1 MRFHHYKGVF
11 MFNIVKRAK
20 LFCAVALVGT
30 VLTTGCTDKKLNSA
44 QDNNAIDPANMDL
57 TVKPTEDFYQYVNG
71 AWLKNNPIPEEES
84 RWSAF
89 NVINEQLNDNL
100 KIVMEEAA
108 AKSGKKGTVNQ
119 QIGDF
124 YKSGLDVE
132 KINQLGATPIKPYF
146 EMIEAAKTS
155 DDIIP
160 TMAKLHMMGIS
171 SGFGVWAMQDE
182 KNSDNVIFHL
192 HQSGLGLPDRDYYT
206 EQNDRFEKIRTE
218 YVKFINTSLKLF
230 GHNDAEAAKISKSIM
245 DFETRLAKASMTM
258 NERRDPANTYN
269 GFEFAKLKS
278 TYPNINWDAYFEIL
292 GTNVTDYMN
301 VRQPGFVKEIND
313 MVKDTKIEDWQNYM
327 KWNIARESMSYLSD
341 EFVQARFDFYGK
353 TLSGTPEMK
362 PRWKRVLSNVN
373 GLLGEAVGRIYV
385 EKYFPAEAKERML
398 KLVGN
403 LKLAF
408 KDRIQ
413 KLTWM
418 SEETK
423 KNAMAKL
430 ETMNTKI
437 GYPDKWKDY
446 SSIEITDNY
455 LQNVLNAS
463 KFAVKDNIDE
473 AGKPVDRDDWGM
485 TPQTIN
491 AYYSPT
497 MNEIVFPAAILQ
509 PPFFSLEADDAVNY
523 GAIGVVIGHEM
534 THGFD
539 DQGCKY
545 NSKGNLENWWTDS
558 DAQAF
563 EDKTSILVNQY
574 AAFIPINDLHLDGK
588 MTLGENIADNGGLT
602 LSLAAFQKTEEW
614 KNDQKIK
621 DFSPLQRFFL
631 SYAQIWRN
639 NIRDEELM
647 KRIKEDVHSPGKY
660 RVNGGVVNIPEFYKA
675 FDVKDGDKMYIA
687 PEERAK
693 IW

>member
-1 MRFHHYKGVF
+1 

-20 LFCAVALVGT
+20 LFCAAALVGA
-30 VLTTGCTDKKLNSA
+30 VLTTGCTEKKFDAA

-57 TVKPTEDFYQYVNG
+57 SVKPSEDFYQYVNG
-71 AWLKNNPIPEEES
+71 AWLKNNPIPKEES

-108 AKSGKKGTVNQ
+108 AKNANKGTVTQ

-124 YKSGLDVE
+124 YKSGLDTD
-132 KINQLGATPIKPYF
+132 KINKLGATPIKPYF
-146 EMIEAAKTS
+146 EMIESAKTAEE
-155 DDIIP
+155 IIP
-160 TMAKLHMMGIS
+160 TMAKLQVMGIS
-171 SGFGVWAMQDE
+171 SGFGIWAMQDE

-206 EQNDRFEKIRTE
+206 EKNDRFDNIRTE
-218 YVKFINTSLKLF
+218 YVNFINNALKLY
-230 GHNDAEAAKISKSIM
+230 GHDEQEAKSIAKSIM
-245 DFETRLAKASMTM
+245 DFETRLAHASMTM

-269 GFEFAKLKS
+269 GFEFDKLKS
-278 TYPNINWDAYFEIL
+278 TYPNIDWDTYFQIIDSKETAYL
-292 GTNVTDYMN
+292 N

-313 MVKDTKIEDWQNYM
+313 MIKDTKIEDWQNYL
-327 KWNIARESMSYLSD
+327 KWCIARESMSYLSD

-362 PRWKRVLSNVN
+362 PRWKRVLNNVN
-373 GLLGEAVGRIYV
+373 GLLGEAVGKIYV
-385 EKYFPAEAKERML
+385 DKYFPAEAKEKML
-398 KLVGN
+398 KLVAN

-408 KDRIQ
+408 KDRIGQ
-413 KLTWM
+413 LTWM
-418 SEETK
+418 SDETK
-423 KNAMAKL
+423 KNALAKL

-463 KFAVKDNIDE
+463 RFAVRDNLDK
-473 AGKPVDRDDWGM
+473 AGKPVDRDEWHM

-509 PPFFSLEADDAVNY
+509 PPFFGLNADDAVNY

-545 NSKGNLENWWTDS
+545 NADGNLENWWTESDS
-558 DAQAF
+558 KAF
-563 EDKTSILVNQY
+563 EEKTSILIDQY
-574 AAFIPINDLHLDGK
+574 AAYNPIADMHLDGN
-588 MTLGENIADNGGLT
+588 MTLGENIADNGGII
-602 LSLAAFQKTEEW
+602 LSLEAYKRTEEW
-614 KNDQKIK
+614 KKDNKIQ
-621 DFSPLQRFFL
+621 DFTPLQRFFL

-660 RVNGGVVNIPEFYKA
+660 RVNGGVLNIPEFYKA
-675 FDVKDGDKMYIA
+675 FDVKERDKMYIS

>member
-20 LFCAVALVGT
+20 LFCTAALVGA
-30 VLTTGCTDKKLNSA
+30 VLTTGCTEKKLNSA
-44 QDNNAIDPANMDL
+44 HDNNAIDPANMDL

-108 AKSGKKGTVNQ
+108 AKKAENGTVAQ

-124 YKSGLDVE
+124 YNSGLDVE
-132 KINQLGATPIKPYF
+132 KINKLRATPIKPYF
-146 EMIEAAKTS
+146 EMIEAVKNS

-160 TMAKLHMMGIS
+160 TMAKLHLMGIS

-206 EQNDRFEKIRTE
+206 EQNDRFEKIRTA

-230 GHNDAEAAKISKSIM
+230 GHNDAEAAIIAKSIM

-278 TYPNINWDAYFEIL
+278 TYTNINWDSYFEIL

-313 MVKDTKIEDWQNYM
+313 MIKDTKIEDWQNYM

-341 EFVQARFDFYGK
+341 DFVQVRFDFYGK

-362 PRWKRVLSNVN
+362 PRWKRVLNNVN
-373 GLLGEAVGRIYV
+373 GLLGEAVGKIYV
-385 EKYFPAEAKERML
+385 DKYFPAEAKERML

-408 KDRIQ
+408 QDRIQ

-418 SEETK
+418 SEDTK

-446 SSIEITDNY
+446 SSIVITDNY

-463 KFAVKDNIDE
+463 KFAVRDNLDE

-545 NSKGNLENWWTDS
+545 NSKGNLENWWTEEDS
-558 DAQAF
+558 KAF

-602 LSLAAFQKTEEW
+602 LSLAAYQKTDEW

-621 DFSPLQRFFL
+621 DFTPMQRFFL

-660 RVNGGVVNIPEFYKA
+660 RVNGGVVNIPEFYQA
-675 FDVKDGDKMYIA
+675 FGVKEGDKMYIA
-687 PEERAK
+687 DEERAK